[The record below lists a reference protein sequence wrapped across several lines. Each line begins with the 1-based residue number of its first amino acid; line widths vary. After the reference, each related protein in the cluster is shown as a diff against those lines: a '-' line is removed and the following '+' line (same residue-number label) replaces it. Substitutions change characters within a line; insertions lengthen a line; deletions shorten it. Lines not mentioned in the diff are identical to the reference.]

1 MTPESEFFANNIVL
15 FAALGIII
23 ALILRVE
30 IKRATSGFKA
40 ITPTQAVHLINR
52 EDAILVDVREDN
64 ELGQGSIRNA
74 VHLSLSVLK
83 QRIEELRKHSE
94 RPIITYCRSG
104 NRSAEACAILL
115 KHDFDNVM
123 SLKGGFEAWKIANLP
138 VTKKWPIIT
147 TI

>member
-1 MTPESEFFANNIVL
+1 MTPESEFFASNIVL
-15 FAALGIII
+15 FGALGIII
-23 ALILRVE
+23 ALILRLE

-40 ITPTQAVHLINR
+40 ITPTQAVQMINR

-83 QRIEELRKHSE
+83 QRVEELRKHSNQ
-94 RPIITYCRSG
+94 PIIAYCRTG

-115 KHDFDNVM
+115 QNDFENVM
-123 SLKGGFEAWKIANLP
+123 SLKGGIEGWKVANLP
-138 VTKKWPIIT
+138 VTKK
-147 TI
+147 

>member
-15 FAALGIII
+15 FAALGIVI
-23 ALILRVE
+23 ALILRIE

-40 ITPTQAVHLINR
+40 ISPTQAVHLINR
-52 EDAILVDVREDN
+52 EDAILIDVREDN
-64 ELGQGSIRNA
+64 ELGQGAIRNA

-94 RPIITYCRSG
+94 RPIIAYCRSG

-115 KHDFDNVM
+115 QHDFENVM

-138 VTKKWPIIT
+138 VAKK
-147 TI
+147 